1 MISLWISSFTPT
13 PYKHICGVNFL
24 FVVWEGGVGGG
35 WVGGVTSIYICI
47 YIIYI
52 KPLQKTNRPCPGG
65 SPDRKRKR
73 ESAAIGADDTQPDEP
88 PAKIPKHSAK
98 KHRVPIAYRSH
109 KGLDYKSLQDLH
121 FHLQNQCG
129 RKGVFKDGSRF
140 SWMAVDVGVDANRPR
155 ILKRGPDALG
165 LDNYAFGKASP
176 PPVYILY
183 IYNFT
188 YIYIYMYKGTH
199 WCLSLYI

>member
-1 MISLWISSFTPT
+1 M
-13 PYKHICGVNFL
+13 
-24 FVVWEGGVGGG
+24 
-35 WVGGVTSIYICI
+35 GGVTSIYICI

-52 KPLQKTNRPCPGG
+52 KPPQKTNRPCPGG

-98 KHRVPIAYRSH
+98 KHRVALSYHSH
-109 KGLDYKSLQDLH
+109 DGLDYDSLHDLVR
-121 FHLQNQCG
+121 HLQNQCG

-155 ILKRGPDALG
+155 ILKRGPGALG

-176 PPVYILY
+176 PRY
-183 IYNFT
+183 IYYIYITSLIFIYICIKVHIGVCPYIYRERET
-188 YIYIYMYKGTH
+188 HIHIYIYMY
-199 WCLSLYI
+199 I